1 MDVASKQPTPL
12 AMETLLE
19 QWELLLTL
27 LRDQEVIGGH
37 WHVNRSTIMGTKVVK
52 SIATCESD
60 LVLNNYLI
68 TQLYHVTH
76 IHRLEQ

>member
-1 MDVASKQPTPL
+1 M
-12 AMETLLE
+12 
-19 QWELLLTL
+19 
-27 LRDQEVIGGH
+27 IGGH
-37 WHVNRSTIMGTKVVK
+37 WHVNGSTIMGTKVVK